1 MPAPLCASSL
11 IALLLLLSLGVIETN
26 FSPGPFSM
34 QLSSKV
40 YGLTWRFREEGLV
53 EDLKKR

>member
-1 MPAPLCASSL
+1 M
-11 IALLLLLSLGVIETN
+11 LLLSLGVIEAN

-40 YGLTWRFREEGLV
+40 YGRMWRFRQEGLV